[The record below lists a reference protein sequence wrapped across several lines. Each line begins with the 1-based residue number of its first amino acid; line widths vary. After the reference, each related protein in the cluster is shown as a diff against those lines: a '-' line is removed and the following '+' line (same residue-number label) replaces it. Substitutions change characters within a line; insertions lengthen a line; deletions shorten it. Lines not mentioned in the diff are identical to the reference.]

1 MDRCELK
8 RAVEK
13 KISIWENE
21 LKQLALELWN
31 HPETAWHEQYA
42 VKTLCNFLNIFDSLK
57 GQILYYYRFSW
68 D

>member
-13 KISIWENE
+13 KIAIWENE
-21 LKQLALELWN
+21 LKQLALDLWN

-42 VKTLCNFLNIFDSLK
+42 VNT
-57 GQILYYYRFSW
+57 
-68 D
+68 